1 MTVLVRIMLLLA
13 LAMPGAAGADSPAA
27 IHRDLAAAP
36 EPGPGADEAKALVA
50 RGLQLA
56 GSASRPTDQW
66 SALTAVAAVCRRSPP
81 DVAADGRRRSLAL
94 LAHGFHDS
102 RRWSI
107 LLTEG
112 FVPPFDTWPEAQW
125 GAALEGYEQDFDR
138 AAATVGDGGDRP
150 RLEAE
155 LAWGRLGGRLA
166 LGRGHAWLTPQQMA
180 EVEADLAGI
189 IEAYGGLPLPG
200 EAADGAARTVGD
212 RAREALQEFQALAF
226 GRTGP
231 DIAASSLEGEELALA
246 DFRGRIVILDFWTS
260 FCAPCLALVPHTR
273 GLLERLDGEPVV
285 VLGVCGDQDREQG
298 RATAR
303 RLGMVWPS
311 FWDGPTGPDGPIAR
325 AWHVTGWPSI
335 QVLDAEGR
343 IRFRF
348 HDREAAEAGLEAAVR
363 TLLAE
368 DRSR

>member
-1 MTVLVRIMLLLA
+1 MPGRIVLLLA
-13 LAMPGAAGADSPAA
+13 LAVGGAARADSPTA
-27 IHRDLAAAP
+27 IHRDLAGA
-36 EPGPGADEAKALVA
+36 PGPGLGADEAGALVE

-56 GSASRPTDQW
+56 GSATRPTGQW
-66 SALTAVAAVCRRSPP
+66 SALSAVAAVCRRSPP
-81 DVAADGRRRSLAL
+81 DVAAAGRRRSLSL
-94 LAHGFHDS
+94 LAQGFHDS

-112 FVPPFDTWPEAQW
+112 FVPPFEAWPEAQW
-125 GAALEGYEQDFDR
+125 GAELARYEQDFDR
-138 AAATVGDGGDRP
+138 AAAAVGDGGDRL

-166 LGRGHAWLTPQQMA
+166 LGRGRDWLTPEQRA
-180 EVEADLAGI
+180 EVEADLARL

-200 EAADGAARTVGD
+200 EAPDGAARTVGD
-212 RAREALQEFQALAF
+212 RAREALQEFESLAF
-226 GRTGP
+226 GRPGP

-273 GLLERLDGEPVV
+273 SLLERLDGEPVV

-303 RLGMVWPS
+303 RLGMMWPS
-311 FWDGPTGPDGPIAR
+311 FWDGPTGPEGPIAR

-335 QVLDAEGR
+335 HVLDAEGR

-363 TLLAE
+363 TLLAGE
-368 DRSR
+368 GSK